1 MTTVSSTSSS
11 SSTSTTSTTASS
23 SSTSSLGDF
32 TTMLTLLLKELQTQ
46 DPTSPMD
53 TSTFTTQLVQMSS
66 LEAQQASN
74 TLLEGISS
82 SLSSFT
88 GSYPAYSYLGQTVST
103 DSDEA
108 PLQDGSAIWSYTL
121 PSDADSVSYTVSD
134 SSGNVVYSG
143 TGSTSAGTNY
153 ITWKGT
159 ETDGGTA
166 TSGTYTLSITATTDN
181 AASSVSAYGVGKV
194 TGVDTS
200 TGTAKLTL
208 GSYEIAMDDVTSI
221 L

>member
-1 MTTVSSTSSS
+1 MTTVGSTSSS
-11 SSTSTTSTTASS
+11 STTSTSTTSSSSS
-23 SSTSSLGDF
+23 SSTLGDF
-32 TTMLTLLLKELQTQ
+32 TTMLTLLLKELETQ

-66 LEAQQASN
+66 LEAQQATN
-74 TLLEGISS
+74 TYLDGISS
-82 SLSSFT
+82 TLSSFT

-166 TSGTYTLSITATTDN
+166 TSGTYTLSITATTDS
-181 AASSVSAYGVGKV
+181 AASNVSAYGVGKV

-208 GSYEIAMDDVTSI
+208 GSYEIDMDEVTSI
-221 L
+221 I